1 MFFHLGSGQG
11 EETCDQRT
19 DSNRQKGTEWEGQRT
34 GKQNE
39 GGNLGWLPFASR
51 YILEHLIIAVKCF
64 ADIVSKALQKGDE
77 VKGSTHL
84 EKSLFYV
91 VTPHISLVI
100 YVCLC

>member
-39 GGNLGWLPFASR
+39 GGNRGWLPFASS
-51 YILEHLIIAVKCF
+51 YILEHLIAVKCS
-64 ADIVSKALQKGDE
+64 ADIVSRALQKGDE
-77 VKGSTHL
+77 VKGNTHL
-84 EKSLFYV
+84 GKSLFYV
-91 VTPHISLVI
+91 VTPQISLVF
-100 YVCLC
+100 